1 MSKNGT
7 LFFERSFIP
16 KIFWFKF
23 DVTSALVKN
32 IHHKV
37 IMGHH
42 VCFKYGHLS
51 LLIWSKIEMFGS
63 WQRDL
68 KPIVLPW
75 QQHIRYHFAS
85 HPMYITGAKFEWQNL
100 NASRNS

>member
-16 KIFWFKF
+16 KIFWLKF

-37 IMGHH
+37 IWGITRVSSMTICHFSSGQKIDVWFLAKRPETYSIAMATTHW
-42 VCFKYGHLS
+42 VSFCF
-51 LLIWSKIEMFGS
+51 
-63 WQRDL
+63 
-68 KPIVLPW
+68 LPDVHYW
-75 QQHIRYHFAS
+75 CQV
-85 HPMYITGAKFEWQNL
+85 
-100 NASRNS
+100 